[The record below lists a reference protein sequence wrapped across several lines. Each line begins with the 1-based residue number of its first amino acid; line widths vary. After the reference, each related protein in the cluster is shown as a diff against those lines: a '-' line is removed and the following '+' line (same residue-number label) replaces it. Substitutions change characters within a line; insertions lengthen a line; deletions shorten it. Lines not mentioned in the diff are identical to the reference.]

1 MGNTQNAFEGYIE
14 QIRLILEGYSRLSRE
29 QRIEKF
35 ISTIGW
41 SFDGDGVKM
50 EPYKDEK
57 EIEIGVQIE
66 DAGRGGESILC
77 LRYDVCDTS
86 DEFVIPML
94 KLKFDESPKVMVID
108 DYEDEHSMDDYH
120 YGSGL
125 AAGYDEVSQYLKD
138 HLIDIEIA
146 DFEDYVKEFELDYES
161 DEEYD
166 EDDDSEYDED
176 YDATDDVGF
185 GYDESD
191 DE

>member
-1 MGNTQNAFEGYIE
+1 MGNTQNEFKGYVV
-14 QIRLILEGYSRLSRE
+14 QIRSLLDEYSKMSRE

-35 ISTIGW
+35 ISTVGW
-41 SFDGDGVKM
+41 SFDGQGVKM
-50 EPYKDEK
+50 EPYKDET

-66 DAGRGGESILC
+66 DAGRGGESILF

-94 KLKFDESPKVMVID
+94 KLKFDESPKVMIID
-108 DYEDEHSMDDYH
+108 DEEYEHSMDDYY

-125 AAGYDEVSQYLKD
+125 AVGYEEVSQYLRD

-146 DFEDYVKEFELDYES
+146 DFEDYVKEFELDY
-161 DEEYD
+161 
-166 EDDDSEYDED
+166 DDDSEYDEDDED

-185 GYDESD
+185 GYDEDS
-191 DE
+191 EE